1 MSISKRILG
10 MQNAAG
16 FVLKAALSLV
26 AIAMLCLPATAQFP
40 TNGTRYTVTN
50 LNSDITTAADNLD
63 PNLVNPWGLVAS
75 GGSPWWVSDNNS
87 GLSTLYDGAGV
98 TQGLV
103 VTIPAWNGPTGG
115 VPDGIVFNST
125 TDFQLVTGKQALF
138 IFSTEDGTISGWNP
152 GVDPTNAV
160 IKVNNWPVAV
170 YKGLA
175 LASAGGANYLY
186 AANFRTATVDVFDA
200 SYNPHSFG
208 SNAFVD
214 STIPAGYAPFNVAN
228 INGNI
233 FVTYALQDDAKH
245 DDVSG
250 PGHGYVDE
258 YDSQGNL
265 LMRLPHIFVLNSPWA
280 LALAPSTGFGTLS
293 GKLLVGNFGS
303 GAIVGF
309 DLAHNGAFQGEML
322 DTSGLPLRIGGLWGL
337 AFGNGAKAGPVNSLY
352 FTAGS
357 FGESHGIFGSITVPS
372 TNHVHTQQ
380 LSGKR

>member
-1 MSISKRILG
+1 MSISRRIFG

-26 AIAMLCLPATAQFP
+26 AIALLCLPATAQFT
-40 TNGTRYTVTN
+40 TNGTPYTVTN
-50 LNSDITTAADNLD
+50 LNSDITNAATNLD
-63 PNLVNPWGLVAS
+63 SNLVNPWGLVAS
-75 GGSPWWVSDNNS
+75 STSPWWVSDNGT
-87 GLSTLYDGAGV
+87 GLSTLYNGAGV
-98 TQGLV
+98 AQSLV
-103 VTIPAWNGPTGG
+103 VTIPAWDAPTGG
-115 VPDGIVFNST
+115 VPDGIVFNPT
-125 TDFQLVTGKQALF
+125 TDFQLVSGKKAIF
-138 IFSTEDGTISGWNP
+138 IWATEDGTISGWNP

-186 AANFRTATVDVFDA
+186 AANFRGGTVDVFDA
-200 SYNPHSFG
+200 SFNPHSFG

-214 STIPAGYAPFNVAN
+214 NSLPTGYAPFNVAN

-245 DDVSG
+245 DDVAG
-250 PGHGYVDE
+250 PGHGYVDA

-265 LMRLPHIFVLNSPWA
+265 LMRLPHLFALNSPWA
-280 LALAPSTGFGTLS
+280 VVLAPSTGFGTLS

-322 DTSGLPLRIGGLWGL
+322 DSSGLPLRIGGLWGL
-337 AFGNGAKAGPVNSLY
+337 AFGNGATAGPVNSLY

-357 FGESHGIFGSITVPS
+357 FGENHGLFGSITVPLGGFR
-372 TNHVHTQQ
+372 TGNTHIQ
-380 LSGKR
+380 